1 MRFNPKATPF
11 FLLSVFHLAALLADW
26 TLVGQITKPLLI
38 PSLFLYFVR
47 TTPKSPLNG
56 YIKAALVF
64 SFLGDTLL
72 IFSGNNA
79 WFFLAGLL
87 SFLLAHVVYLLVN
100 MSAVTVLEKGFKPQ
114 WQDIPFMLYGLA
126 MFSVVKPGLGNM
138 YAPALLYT
146 VIICLMAITAR
157 KRWKRTGSD
166 SFWLIMAGALFF
178 VLSDSILA
186 YNRFVAQASWGTP
199 AIMATYL
206 TAQFLLIEG
215 YREFIL
221 KVKNPEA
228 N

>member
-1 MRFNPKATPF
+1 
-11 FLLSVFHLAALLADW
+11 
-26 TLVGQITKPLLI
+26 
-38 PSLFLYFVR
+38 
-47 TTPKSPLNG
+47 
-56 YIKAALVF
+56 
-64 SFLGDTLL
+64 
-72 IFSGNNA
+72 
-79 WFFLAGLL
+79 
-87 SFLLAHVVYLLVN
+87 LLAHVVYLLVN